1 MKITSIEKQ
10 KNNKDRSSVYID
22 EKFAFGIDDF
32 DLYKLKL
39 KVGKTITENELSDI
53 KETILFTSAK
63 EYAIALV
70 SRYMYTCKKMIDKL
84 KSRGYDDEIIEKTID
99 FLKSYN
105 YINDLEYAQRFIS
118 DSLRIKHIGFSKIR
132 YDLILKGVTNEIV
145 EEAISQFDVYSLES
159 ESILPIAE
167 KKLAGNFEYK
177 NIMKTKRYLLSK
189 GFSYELIDSTIN
201 ALTNGKGEC

>member
-39 KVGKTITENELSDI
+39 KIGTTITENELLHI
-53 KETILFTSAK
+53 KETVLFTSAK
-63 EYAIALV
+63 EYAISLV

-84 KSRGYDDEIIEKTID
+84 NSRGYDNEIIEKTIV

-105 YINDLEYAQRFIS
+105 YINDLEYAQKYIN

-132 YDLILKGVTNEIV
+132 YDLIIKGVPNEII
-145 EEAISQFDVYSLES
+145 EEAISQFDVYFLEN

-201 ALTNGKGEC
+201 ALINRKGEC

>member
-1 MKITSIEKQ
+1 MKITAIEKQ

-22 EKFAFGIDDF
+22 DKFAFGIDDF

-39 KVGKTITENELSDI
+39 KIGTTITESELSDI

-63 EYAIALV
+63 EYSIALV
-70 SRYMYTCKKMIDKL
+70 SRYMYTCKKMIEKL
-84 KSRGYDDEIIEKTID
+84 KSKGYDDEIIEKTID

-105 YINDLEYAQRFIS
+105 YINDLEYAQKFIN
-118 DSLRIKHIGFSKIR
+118 DSLKIKHLGFSKIR
-132 YDLILKGVTNEIV
+132 YELNLKGIPNEIV
-145 EEAISQFDVYSLES
+145 DEAISGFDVYSLEN

-189 GFSYELIDSTIN
+189 GFSYELIDSTIK
-201 ALTNGKGEC
+201 ALIDGKGEC